1 MLEMIDIGVEN
12 TIAYR
17 VGGKVTEEEMITILT
32 IFKEKIDK
40 GGRINVYQE
49 VVSIGGVELD
59 AVVEKFKFFR
69 EVGFSHFDRIAVVAH
84 TKWLHKLVDLED
96 KIFRSIDM
104 KGFSAD
110 EKDQAIEFLK
120 NA

>member
-40 GGRINVYQE
+40 GGHQGRYRW
-49 VVSIGGVELD
+49 G
-59 AVVEKFKFFR
+59 
-69 EVGFSHFDRIAVVAH
+69 
-84 TKWLHKLVDLED
+84 
-96 KIFRSIDM
+96 
-104 KGFSAD
+104 
-110 EKDQAIEFLK
+110 
-120 NA
+120 